1 MSNATNGLQEA
12 PEPAGL
18 DAILSDA
25 LEKFEPAGQDAPAV
39 AVAATDGTDDA
50 AKAAA
55 TQNDATNRDKSGK
68 FAKKSAEAATPSD
81 KEPAATEAKPATD
94 PANQPAQAAQPI
106 EAPARWSEADK
117 AKFAKLPREAQEIVT
132 ERAKA
137 MEADYTRKN
146 QELAETRKTIE
157 PLIGEVSKLNP
168 LLQQLRYTPQQFIA
182 ESGAVATNLLS
193 SDPHSRANAIAYL
206 VQHRQVPIPELLD
219 ALGIPL
225 PIAGEGQQR
234 PDPASAQLHQ
244 KVSGLEQQLRQFTE
258 RAETEELQR
267 LQNEFSSLAQIKDD
281 KGSPKFPHFS
291 RVQRTMLQ
299 LVASGQ
305 ANTWDDAYTKS
316 VRLDDELYQQT
327 LTEERERVAAATE
340 AARLEALDKAKKAR
354 RTVISGGAV
363 NGGSKPSGLDAH
375 LNAAMERAGF

>member
-1 MSNATNGLQEA
+1 MSNATDGLQET

-25 LEKFEPAGQDAPAV
+25 LADYTEGAAPV
-39 AVAATDGTDDA
+39 TLPDNPDEAAAAA
-50 AKAAA
+50 AKPNTAA
-55 TQNDATNRDKSGK
+55 NRDESGK

-81 KEPAATEAKPATD
+81 KEPAATGAKPATD
-94 PANQPAQAAQPI
+94 PAIQPAETPQPI

-117 AKFAKLPREAQEIVT
+117 AKFATLPREAQEIVT

-146 QELAETRKTIE
+146 QELAETRKSIE

-182 ESGAVATNLLS
+182 ESGAVANNLLS
-193 SDPHSRANAIAYL
+193 SDPSHRAGAIAYL

-225 PIAGEGQQR
+225 PTAGDGQQQLR
-234 PDPASAQLHQ
+234 PDPVSAQLHQ
-244 KVSGLEQQLRQFTE
+244 KVTGLEHQLRQFTE

-267 LQNEFSSLAQIKDD
+267 LQNEFTSLGQIKDD
-281 KGSPKFPHFS
+281 KGSAKFPHFD

-299 LVASGQ
+299 LVATNQ
-305 ANTWDDAYTKS
+305 ASTWADAYTKS

-327 LTEERERVAAATE
+327 LAEERASVAAATE
-340 AARLEALDKAKKAR
+340 AARLEALDKAKKNK
-354 RTVISGGAV
+354 RTVISGGAA

-375 LNAAMERAGF
+375 LTAAMERNGFV